1 MVGLVNSQA
10 STPSSFLGASTPTSF
25 SANTNGHGL
34 NGKVHANGNGYV
46 NGNGH
51 SSINGQSL
59 NGDSFTSIDNNET
72 TENFAA
78 EPIAIIGM
86 GCRLPGKSSS
96 CSKLWDLL
104 IAGRSAQGPFPTS
117 RFNIDGFYHPNG
129 ERPGSLN
136 TAGGYFID
144 EDIRAFENSFF
155 GINNLEATFM
165 DPQQRKLLEV
175 VFECFESAGL
185 TLEQLSGAN
194 VGCYVG
200 NFVTDF
206 ITMQLKDSEYTHRYT
221 ATGLGTTI
229 LANRISHVFNLKG
242 PSFVIDTACSSSLY
256 CLHAACSALLSRDC
270 DSAVVAGANLIQS
283 PEQQL
288 ATMKA
293 GVLSKTSTCH
303 TFDSSADGYGR
314 ADGIGALM
322 VKRLSDAIRDGDPVR
337 AVIRGTAVNSNGRTN
352 GITLPS
358 ADGQEAVIR
367 KAYAQAGLGYN
378 ETDYVECHGTGT
390 AVGDPIEVEATSR
403 VFKRPQYSPPL
414 LVGSVK
420 TNLGHSEAASGI
432 SSIIKVVLALET
444 GKIPATVGVKNINP
458 KIKLDKWN
466 IKIVTETTAWPSN
479 SPHNVDQQVR
489 RAGVNSFGYGGAN
502 SHVIIDAA
510 SMHVPSDYMLRSPEE
525 KSTAL
530 ARTTMFL
537 PVSANNNTALKHR
550 VSDLSLLDLPNVN
563 TVDLAYTLGVRRS
576 HLPVR
581 GYLLARPGH
590 LKEDLMLEKLQTRI
604 DGKAYSKLP
613 LAFVFTGQ
621 GAQWA
626 EMGRELLAE
635 FPIFRRTIQML
646 DSKLQLLPHPPTWT
660 LLGTL
665 LESAETSMINHASRS
680 QPICTAIQ
688 VGLVKLLSA
697 FGIKPAYVL
706 GHSSGEIAA
715 AYAAGYVTA
724 EEAIAIA
731 YYRGYTVTRSSKAI
745 VGAMMA
751 VGLGRAEANDK
762 INSLGLG
769 NKINV
774 ACVNSPESVTISGD
788 VDGIQELMA
797 HLDSEGV
804 FARQL
809 KTDGKAYHSRH
820 MVALGEEYEDY
831 LVSAASAVD
840 SRESSSST
848 RDATWISSVNGEV
861 VERDTLSLAYWR
873 ANLESPVLFET
884 VVGKLLRDVGPHHLV
899 EIGPH
904 SALQMPI
911 KQTCSK
917 LNIGKDKVHYGT
929 ALSRGKNSVATVLS
943 LVGDLYLHDHTISFE
958 EVNMVGSWPLKTNT
972 NLMVQP
978 RQGAML
984 VDLPKY
990 YWDYDPQQKLFQESR
1005 TSVEWR
1011 NRKYLRHDLL
1021 GSQVHG
1027 GNGIMTTWRNV
1038 LKAKDVPWIE
1048 GHKLDTTT
1056 VVPAAGYLAVAIE
1069 AMTQA
1074 KYVRNAAAQGVA
1086 FKLQDVHITKA
1097 LVLPQEDGLDT
1108 GVELFTTL
1116 QPAQLTGRGKSEW
1129 HHFSISSYVLGEAT
1143 THATGF
1149 IKLVVDLEHET
1160 AVKSSAVK
1168 HEDMEPTAPRTW
1180 YKQFAEGGLNF
1191 QGSFQSLT
1199 QVHVPAKRQEMKIL
1213 ASTEILQGSGSGTN
1227 LESTYTVHP
1236 VTIDAVFQAGIIAS
1250 TSGVVR
1256 ELQAKVPVHIEQ
1268 MTVRPPQPGK
1278 LTVSPLELNVKAVSE
1293 PVGFGTIRVSGELY
1307 DAEGSSFLQINGC
1320 RLVAY
1325 QSGMQQQD
1333 QEERHPMLRV
1343 LWKPDITKLGTSNGA
1358 ELSSYIKQYV
1368 ARAQSAAEH
1377 QHQDA
1382 LVRLG
1387 AVVDLLA
1394 HKEPRLRILTFL
1406 ADDTEESYLAE
1417 TLRFATAFKRCQ
1429 SLWRGSYTDDGL
1441 LQFQEYS
1448 SGAKPSSDRRDLAFD
1463 VVLFGPHNATQSVA
1477 NLAAIKDLIAS
1488 DGALV
1493 CLGSAD
1499 QASKLETEGFE
1510 LPLQSQLGGQYET
1523 IFARLSGQASSEE
1536 KGVKSVGEVLI
1547 VERSPEHSLNA
1558 ALVAKINIATGRPV
1572 HRVALDQI
1580 TADLVQAHANVIA
1593 TVELED
1599 ALLSCVTED
1608 EMRFVKILTDNC
1620 ANLIWVTGGQLLQG
1634 LRPEMGIVFG
1644 LSRALMLE
1652 QPSLRFFVVDVD
1664 VDASSPSS
1672 EIETTAAHVI
1682 DVLAQAVNDLEPDF
1696 EFIHTAGSLHVSR
1709 FIPAESLN
1717 STFREKLGA
1726 EKRSLALGQAQPCR
1740 LDVETV
1746 GQTDSI
1752 FFRQEEPAAET
1763 SLAADHVEV
1772 SVKAV
1777 GLNAR
1782 DLQSI
1787 SGNAETSSDTTC
1799 TSQYAGVIT
1808 RVGTDV
1814 KTLVP
1819 GDRVVSMARG
1829 YFATH
1834 EHAAESACHK
1844 LNDDE
1849 DFKTMASLPL
1859 PLSTAIYAIH
1869 DRARLEANES
1879 ILVVCDSNENDAVA
1893 EFAAIRI
1900 AQQVGAQV
1908 FAICASTKRQEK
1920 LLQDLKLPQDHVFK
1934 ANDAN
1939 LGARIAQATG
1949 HRGVDVIV
1957 SFTDDGLPAD
1967 MSASTNIGA
1976 ICGGCARLVQVG
1988 SGGSGLA
1995 DALVIDPTVLRRN
2008 ITLSTFDIGSLIARP
2023 TPQGQ
2028 SLRRRLLADAI
2039 ALYRGGDLDGIA
2051 FPPRV
2056 WDISD
2061 VKETFRALASK
2072 KEETHHHGGAVVSL
2086 EDKESAIPVMPIKY
2100 DTKMSP
2106 EKTYLL
2112 IGCLGGLGRSMSK
2125 WMLSRGVR
2133 KFVFMGRSGTDKAPA
2148 RRLVENLQS
2157 LGAEVTVVRGDVVNV
2172 KDVNRAVADIHG
2184 PIGGVIQAAMGLDEA
2199 LFTTMPRDYWL
2210 AGLRPKVV
2218 GSWNLRNALAGRE
2231 KDLDFFLMT
2240 SSVSGSVG
2248 TATESNYCS
2257 ANYFLDMFARY
2268 CRNVGIPAVSVGL
2281 GMISEVGYLHENPE
2295 IEALLLRKG
2304 IQAINEDEMLHIIDI
2319 ALSTRTTTQTGAG
2332 DLYDSFAQ
2340 GHVLTGLEPLGLKAL
2355 RAQGFEG
2362 TSPVLGDPRA
2372 FLLSAALDETTSGT
2386 GASGTTN
2393 GLPAEVAE
2401 AIEAGSS
2408 AEEAILST
2416 VCQKFS
2422 SLVLIPKDKLDV
2434 TKPISSVG
2442 VDSML
2447 AAEFRAWIFQAF
2459 KTDVPYLTLLSPA
2472 ATLTMLSDLVTQKI
2486 TEAK

>member
-10 STPSSFLGASTPTSF
+10 FMPDSSSGASTPGSF
-25 SANTNGHGL
+25 STNTNSTNTNGRGL
-34 NGKVHANGNGYV
+34 NGNGQA

-51 SSINGQSL
+51 SDINGRRL
-59 NGDSFTSIDNNET
+59 NGNSFTAIGSNET
-72 TENFAA
+72 TGNFAA

-86 GCRLPGKSSS
+86 GCRLPGNSSS
-96 CSKLWDLL
+96 SSKLWDLL
-104 IAGRSAQGPFPTS
+104 MAGRSAQGPFPTS
-117 RFNIDGFYHPNG
+117 RFNIDGFYHPNS

-175 VFECFESAGL
+175 VFESFESAGL

-229 LANRISHVFNLKG
+229 LANRISHIFNLKG

-314 ADGIGALM
+314 ADGIGALI
-322 VKRLSDAIRDGDPVR
+322 VKRLGDAIRDGDPVR
-337 AVIRGTAVNSNGRTN
+337 AVIRGTAINSNGRTN

-367 KAYAQAGLGYN
+367 KAYAQAGLGYD

-403 VFKRPQYSPPL
+403 VFKRPQDSPAL
-414 LVGSVK
+414 LIGSS
-420 TNLGHSEAASGI
+420 SEAASGI

-444 GKIPATVGVKNINP
+444 GKIPPTVGIKNINP
-458 KIKLDKWN
+458 KIRLDEWN
-466 IKIVTETTAWPSN
+466 IKIVTETTPWPTN
-479 SPHNVDQQVR
+479 SPHNIDQQIR

-510 SMHVPSDYMLRSPEE
+510 SMHVPSNYMLRSPEE
-525 KSTAL
+525 KNTAS

-537 PVSANNNTALKHR
+537 PVSANNNTALKRR
-550 VSDLSLLDLPNVN
+550 VSDLSLLDLPNIN

-576 HLPVR
+576 HLAVR
-581 GYLLARPGH
+581 GYVLARPDH
-590 LKEDLMLEKLQTRI
+590 LKEDLTIEKLQTRI
-604 DGKAYSKLP
+604 DGEAYSKLP

-635 FPIFRRTIQML
+635 YPVFRRTIQML
-646 DSKLQLLPHPPTWT
+646 DSTLQLLPHPPTWT

-665 LESAETSMINHASRS
+665 LEPTETSMINHASRS

-688 VGLVKLLSA
+688 VGLVKLLAA
-697 FGIKPAYVL
+697 FAIKPEYVL

-715 AYAAGYVTA
+715 AYAAGHVTA

-731 YYRGYTVTRSSKAI
+731 YYRGHTVTRSSKAI

-751 VGLGRAEANDK
+751 AGLGRAAANDK

-788 VDGIQELMA
+788 VDGIQELKA

-820 MVALGEEYEDY
+820 MVALGQEYEDY
-831 LVSAASAVD
+831 LVSATSGVD
-840 SRESSSST
+840 SREPLSYI
-848 RDATWISSVNGEV
+848 RDAIWISSVNGEI
-861 VERDTLSLAYWR
+861 VERDTLNLAYWR

-884 VVGKLLRDVGPHHLV
+884 VVGKLMRDVGPHHLV

-917 LNIGKDKVHYGT
+917 LNIGKDKIHYST

-943 LVGDLYLHDHTISFE
+943 LVGELYLHGHTISFE
-958 EVNMVGSWPLKTNT
+958 GVNMVGSYPLKNNTNT
-972 NLMVQP
+972 IGHP

-990 YWDYDPQQKLFQESR
+990 YWDYDPQQKLFHESR
-1005 TSVEWR
+1005 ASIEWR
-1011 NRKYLRHDLL
+1011 NKKYLRHDLL

-1038 LKAKDVPWIE
+1038 LKTKDVPWIE
-1048 GHKLDTTT
+1048 GHKLDTTI
-1056 VVPAAGYLAVAIE
+1056 VVPAAGYLAAAIE
-1069 AMTQA
+1069 AMSQA
-1074 KYVRNAAAQGVA
+1074 KDVRNAAAQSVA

-1116 QPAQLTGRGKSEW
+1116 QPAQLPGRGTSEW
-1129 HHFSISSYVLGEAT
+1129 HQFSISSYVLEEAT

-1149 IKLVVDLEHET
+1149 IQLIVESEHET
-1160 AVKSSAVK
+1160 EFKPSAAK

-1199 QVHVPAKRQEMKIL
+1199 QVHVPAKRQDMKVL
-1213 ASTEILQGSGSGTN
+1213 ASTEVRQGGGGGISP
-1227 LESTYTVHP
+1227 ESTYTVHP

-1250 TSGVVR
+1250 TSGIVR
-1256 ELQAKVPVHIEQ
+1256 ELRAKVPVHIEQ
-1268 MTVRPPQPGK
+1268 MTVRPPQLGQ
-1278 LTVSPLELNVKAVSE
+1278 LAVSPPQLNVKAVSE

-1307 DAEGSSFLQINGC
+1307 DSEGSSFLKISGC

-1325 QSGMQQQD
+1325 ESGTQQQD

-1343 LWKPDITKLGTSNGA
+1343 LWKPDITKLRPSNGA
-1358 ELSSYIKQYV
+1358 QLSSYIKQYV
-1368 ARAQSAAEH
+1368 ARAGSAAGH

-1382 LVRLG
+1382 LARLG

-1406 ADDTEESYLAE
+1406 ADETEESYIAE

-1429 SLWRGSYTDDGL
+1429 SLWRGFFTDNGF
-1441 LQFQEYS
+1441 LQFQEYAS
-1448 SGAKPSSDRRDLAFD
+1448 DAKPSSDCGDLAFD
-1463 VVLFGPHNATQSVA
+1463 VVLLGPRNATQPIA
-1477 NLAAIKDLIAS
+1477 NLAAIKKLIAS

-1493 CLGSAD
+1493 CLGSSD
-1499 QASKLETEGFE
+1499 QANKIEAEGFE
-1510 LPLQSQLGGQYET
+1510 TPLQSQLGGQDE
-1523 IFARLSGQASSEE
+1523 IIVARLSGEASSED
-1536 KGVKSVGEVLI
+1536 KGVKSVEGQILI
-1547 VERSPEHSLNA
+1547 VERSPEHNLNA
-1558 ALVAKINIATGRPV
+1558 ALVAQINAATGRPV

-1599 ALLSCVTED
+1599 ALLSRLTED

-1652 QPSLRFFVVDVD
+1652 QPSLRFFIVDVD
-1664 VDASSPSS
+1664 VDARSPSS
-1672 EIETTAAHVI
+1672 EIETAATHVI
-1682 DVLAQAVNDLEPDF
+1682 DVLTQAVNDPEPDF

-1746 GQTDSI
+1746 GQTDSV
-1752 FFRQEEPAAET
+1752 FFRQEEVAAKT
-1763 SLAADHVEV
+1763 SLAADHVEI

-1787 SGNAETSSDTTC
+1787 SGNVETSSDTTC

-1819 GDRVVSMARG
+1819 GDRVVAMARG
-1829 YFATH
+1829 YFATR

-1849 DFKTMASLPL
+1849 DFNTMASLPL
-1859 PLSTAIYAIH
+1859 PLSTAIYAVRE
-1869 DRARLEANES
+1869 RARLEANES
-1879 ILVVCDSNENDAVA
+1879 ILVVCDSSNHGAVA
-1893 EFAAIRI
+1893 ELAAIRI

-1908 FAICASTKRQEK
+1908 FAICARSKRQEQ
-1920 LLQDLKLPQDHVFK
+1920 LLQELDLPQDHVFT

-1939 LGARIAQATG
+1939 LGARIAQITG

-1967 MSASTNIGA
+1967 MLASTNIGA
-1976 ICGGCARLVQVG
+1976 ICADCARLVHVG
-1988 SGGSGLA
+1988 PGGSGLM
-1995 DALVIDPTVLRRN
+1995 DVLVLDPTILRRN
-2008 ITLSTFDIGSLIARP
+2008 ITLSTFDFGSLIARP
-2023 TPQGQ
+2023 TQQGQ

-2039 ALYRGGDLDGIA
+2039 ALYRGGGLDGIT
-2051 FPPRV
+2051 FPSRV
-2056 WDISD
+2056 WDVSD

-2086 EDKESAIPVMPIKY
+2086 ENEESVVPVMPIKY

-2106 EKTYLL
+2106 DKTYLL

-2125 WMLSRGVR
+2125 WMLSRGAR

-2157 LGAEVTVVRGDVVNV
+2157 LGAEVTVMRGDVVNV
-2172 KDVNRAVADIHG
+2172 EDVDRAVAGIHG

-2210 AGLRPKVV
+2210 AGLRPKVM

-2231 KDLDFFLMT
+2231 NDLDFFLMT

-2257 ANYFLDMFARY
+2257 ANYFLDVFARH
-2268 CRNVGIPAVSVGL
+2268 CRNAGIPAVSVGL

-2319 ALSTRTTTQTGAG
+2319 ALSTQAMTQTSAG
-2332 DLYDSFAQ
+2332 DAYDSFAQ
-2340 GHVLTGLEPLGLKAL
+2340 VHMLTGLEPLGLKAL
-2355 RAQGFEG
+2355 RKQGFEG

-2372 FLLSAALDETTSGT
+2372 FLLSAALDETTSGS
-2386 GASGTTN
+2386 GASGASS

-2408 AEEAILST
+2408 TEEAILSA

-2459 KTDVPYLTLLSPA
+2459 KTDIPYLTLLSPA
-2472 ATLTMLSDLVTQKI
+2472 ATLTMLSDLVTQKS